1 MQHHRQKNKERRN
14 IFKTSSPLAHFIEA
28 FHKRAELIKPL
39 RCFAAWWSV
48 RVRCMV
54 CCVSVCLC
62 VSARH
67 VVRWLG
73 TGAFAATAQ
82 KAAALWSVGGGKAP
96 VGREGPLGE
105 SVS

>member
-1 MQHHRQKNKERRN
+1 MK
-14 IFKTSSPLAHFIEA
+14 A
-28 FHKRAELIKPL
+28 KRGGVG
-39 RCFAAWWSV
+39 WWGV